1 MSIYILVHGEAVL
14 VFRDAH
20 GNDIVF
26 SRAAVGEIFAITEA
40 FSSRPLK
47 FGLVAMTECG
57 AGVIKRDEFESFMNR
72 NRFSRERLIREL
84 GKNVQ
89 ASEKHL
95 RIFG

>member
-1 MSIYILVHGEAVL
+1 MYILVHGEAVL

-26 SRAAVGEIFAITEA
+26 SRAAAGEIFAITEA

-47 FGLVAMTECG
+47 FGLVAMSECE
-57 AGVIKRDEFESFMNR
+57 AGVIERHEFESFMSR
-72 NRFSRERLIREL
+72 NRFPRERLIREL
-84 GKNVQ
+84 SKNVQ

-95 RIFG
+95 RIFAR